1 METHKLLPAVR
12 QDGFMIVLV
21 TGATGLLGPVV
32 ADAFEKRG
40 DTVVRVSRSGAMK
53 ADLTRPEDAR
63 RVVEETVRV
72 HGRLD
77 VLAHVLG
84 GYEGGSSVD
93 STSDETWRRMLDI
106 NLNAAFY
113 TMRAALPHLVDSG
126 AGRLI
131 AIGSR
136 AGVAPVPDL
145 AAYNVSKAG
154 LHTLVQ
160 TIALETQTSG
170 TTANVIMPSFI
181 DVERGVPPQAVAEL
195 ALWLTSDAGAHVTGA
210 LIPIYGKA

>member
-1 METHKLLPAVR
+1 
-12 QDGFMIVLV
+12 MIVLV

-32 ADAFEKRG
+32 ADAFEQRG
-40 DTVVRVSRSGAMK
+40 DTVLRVSRSGQIR
-53 ADLTRPEDAR
+53 ADLSRAEEAR
-63 RVVEETVRV
+63 RAVDEAARA

-84 GYEGGSSVD
+84 GYEGGSAVD

-113 TMRAALPHLVDSG
+113 TMRAALPHLVESG
-126 AGRLI
+126 RGRLI

-145 AAYNVSKAG
+145 GAYSVSKAG
-154 LHTLVQ
+154 LHALVQ
-160 TIALETQTSG
+160 TIALETQNTG
-170 TTANVIMPSFI
+170 MTANVIMPSFI
-181 DVERGVPPQAVAEL
+181 DAGRGVPPQAIADL
-195 ALWLTSDAGAHVTGA
+195 ALWLTSDAASHVSGA

>member
-1 METHKLLPAVR
+1 
-12 QDGFMIVLV
+12 MIVLV
-21 TGATGLLGPVV
+21 TGATGLLGPAV
-32 ADAFEKRG
+32 ADAFERRG
-40 DTVVRVSRSGAMK
+40 DIVLRASRSGQVK
-53 ADLTRPEDAR
+53 ADLTRPEEAR
-63 RVVEETVRV
+63 RAINEAVAAR
-72 HGRLD
+72 GGLD

-84 GYEGGSSVD
+84 GYEGGSAVD
-93 STSDETWRRMLDI
+93 STTDETWRRMLDI

-113 TMRAALPHLVDSG
+113 TMRAVLPHLVASG
-126 AGRLI
+126 RGRLI

-154 LHTLVQ
+154 LHALVQ
-160 TIALETQTSG
+160 TIALETQHTG

-181 DVERGVPPQAVAEL
+181 DPDRGVPPAAIAEL
-195 ALWLTSDAGAHVTGA
+195 AVWLTSDAAAHVSGA

>member
-1 METHKLLPAVR
+1 V
-12 QDGFMIVLV
+12 IVLV
-21 TGATGLLGPVV
+21 TGATGLLGPVI
-32 ADAFEKRG
+32 ADTFERRG
-40 DTVVRVSRSGAMK
+40 DTVLRVSRSGQIR
-53 ADLTRPEDAR
+53 ADLSRPDEAR
-63 RVVEETVRV
+63 RAVEEAVSR

-84 GYEGGSSVD
+84 GYEGGSAVD
-93 STSDETWRRMLDI
+93 STTDETWRRMLDI

-113 TMRAALPHLVDSG
+113 TMRAAVPHLVASKR
-126 AGRLI
+126 GRLI

-136 AGVAPVPDL
+136 AGIAPVPDL

-154 LHTLVQ
+154 LHALVQ
-160 TIALETQTSG
+160 TVALETQKTG

-181 DVERGVPPQAVAEL
+181 HPEQGVPPEAIADLAV
-195 ALWLTSDAGAHVTGA
+195 WLTSDAAAHVSGA

>member
-1 METHKLLPAVR
+1 V
-12 QDGFMIVLV
+12 IVLV
-21 TGATGLLGPVV
+21 TGATGLLGPVI
-32 ADAFEKRG
+32 ADAFERRG
-40 DTVVRVSRSGAMK
+40 DIVLRVSRSGQIK
-53 ADLTRPEDAR
+53 ADLTRPEEAR
-63 RVVEETVRV
+63 RAVEEAVRA

-84 GYEGGSSVD
+84 AYEGGSSVD
-93 STSDETWRRMLDI
+93 STTDETWRRMLDI

-113 TMRAALPHLVDSG
+113 TMRAALPHLV
-126 AGRLI
+126 ATNRGRVI

-136 AGVAPVPDL
+136 AGAAPVPDL

-154 LHTLVQ
+154 LHALVQ
-160 TIALETQTSG
+160 TIAIETQNSG

-181 DVERGVPPQAVAEL
+181 DRDNGVPPEAIAEL
-195 ALWLTSDAGAHVTGA
+195 AVWLTSDAASHISGA